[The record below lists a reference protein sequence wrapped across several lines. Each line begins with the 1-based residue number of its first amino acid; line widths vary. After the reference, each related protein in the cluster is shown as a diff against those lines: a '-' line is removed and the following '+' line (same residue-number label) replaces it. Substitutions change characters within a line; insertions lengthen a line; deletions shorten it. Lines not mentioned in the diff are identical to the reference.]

1 MAAARAVVEVAGRL
15 AKLRRRVGSQRRGK
29 GCPWRMLQASRGSRR
44 DRAGMGLLLRP
55 RTQPHTI
62 AEASGTMAVLLDVVE
77 AVETVTEVGWVL
89 AVAEGVEVALEA
101 LVWVMAVWMEA
112 GAEVSM
118 AGEGVAMG

>member
-1 MAAARAVVEVAGRL
+1 
-15 AKLRRRVGSQRRGK
+15 
-29 GCPWRMLQASRGSRR
+29 
-44 DRAGMGLLLRP
+44 MGLLLRP